1 VQPEYSSKQ
10 LIAVDGDGQVTGYTV
25 SENIKKFTMQVE
37 SEEKVAADEVLA
49 LNTKKIE
56 LQN

>member
-1 VQPEYSSKQ
+1 
-10 LIAVDGDGQVTGYTV
+10 VTGYTV
-25 SENIKKFTMQVE
+25 SSSVKQLELQVV